1 MGTPEESPHTL
12 APGRLGAAA
21 VTFFALAVTAPI
33 AVLITVVPAAYATG
47 GGPLV
52 PLSFLALGVVLV
64 LFSAGYAAM
73 ANRAPFSGAMYTYV
87 SRGLGRPAGV
97 GAAWLA
103 LACYQAIQLG
113 LYGLV
118 GAAAAPLL
126 RSWFGVSAEWWLV
139 AAGCWLVVAVCGTVR
154 AEVAGGL
161 IALLVLVEVAVVAGF
176 ATANVLDPGGGQLAA
191 ASVLPSTVD
200 MPVLGLLLA
209 VAMLAFAGFETS
221 GAYAEEAIRPRRD
234 PGAAAY
240 VIVAVLAIL
249 LAVTSWSLSA
259 GAGAGRITELAR
271 SRGSELLFD
280 LAGARLAPW
289 AVTLGRLVLL
299 TGLVAAILGLHHAMS
314 RYLFAL
320 GRERVLPVG
329 LGRTSRRTRA
339 PRAASLTQ
347 TAVTALVL
355 AAAATDVADAPA
367 IGRRLMITGGLGL
380 LALLIVT
387 SVAALLHL
395 NQVPNGE
402 GAVTRFVAPVLST
415 VALGAVAYLAFR
427 DLALL
432 FGVPGGSRLRWV
444 VPAALAAV
452 AGLGLLHALILR
464 GARPVIYAG
473 IGQGGVPV
481 VITPV
486 PPPPRRSPD
495 EHGLSAAEPERSP
508 APPAPPGPPVPLGPT
523 ASPVPPT
530 ASPVPPGPP
539 APPAPPARPA
549 PQREPGAH
557 RPERVQ
563 R

>member
-21 VTFFALAVTAPI
+21 VVFFALAVTAPI

-52 PLSFLALGVVLV
+52 PLSFLALGVVLL

-73 ANRAPFSGAMYTYV
+73 AHRAPFSGAMFTYV
-87 SRGLGRPAGV
+87 ARGLNRPAGV

-103 LACYQAIQLG
+103 VACYQAIQLG

-126 RSWFGVSAEWWLV
+126 RSWFDVSVEWFVV
-139 AAGCWLVVAVCGTVR
+139 AAGCWLLVALLGPIR
-154 AEVAGGL
+154 AEIAGGL
-161 IALLVLVEVAVVAGF
+161 LALLVLAEVAVVAGF
-176 ATANVLDPGGGQLAA
+176 ATANVLDPAEGGLVAG
-191 ASVLPSTVD
+191 SVLPSTVD
-200 MPVLGLLLA
+200 LPALGLLLA
-209 VAMLAFAGFETS
+209 VGVLAFAGFETT

-234 PGAAAY
+234 PGSATYVTVAA
-240 VIVAVLAIL
+240 LAIL

-259 GAGAGRITELAR
+259 AVGPDRIAGLAR

-289 AVTLGRLVLL
+289 AVTLGRLMLL
-299 TGLVAAILGLHHAMS
+299 TGLIAAILGLHLVVS

-320 GRERVLPVG
+320 GRERVLPAG
-329 LGRTSRRTRA
+329 LGRTSRRTFA
-339 PRAASLTQ
+339 PRAASLAQ
-347 TAVTALVL
+347 TAVAALFLV
-355 AAAATDVADAPA
+355 AAATNVADAPTT
-367 IGRRLMITGGLGL
+367 GRRLMIAGGLGL
-380 LALLIVT
+380 LVLLIVT
-387 SVAALLHL
+387 SVTALLHL
-395 NQVPNGE
+395 NRVPNGE
-402 GAVTRFVAPVLST
+402 GAFTRFVAPVVST
-415 VALGAVAYLAFR
+415 VTLGAVAYLAFR

-432 FGVPGGSRLRWV
+432 FGVPGSSPMRWIVPTALAV
-444 VPAALAAV
+444 VAALGV
-452 AGLGLLHALILR
+452 LHALILR

-481 VITPV
+481 VVTPAAPRPESKPDPID
-486 PPPPRRSPD
+486 PPPLPPAPKPSPAQ
-495 EHGLSAAEPERSP
+495 EPGPVKEPSAAEEPSP
-508 APPAPPGPPVPLGPT
+508 PPLRA
-523 ASPVPPT
+523 
-530 ASPVPPGPP
+530 
-539 APPAPPARPA
+539 
-549 PQREPGAH
+549 PGAH